1 MIRGLK
7 FKCTK
12 TIFEL
17 NHRWVLWAIYFILI
31 PIYVY
36 LALKQK
42 LMYEGIKSVIF
53 DLGGVIYD
61 VDYHKTINAFKAI
74 GIDRFEEVYAKAG
87 QSDLFNDL
95 EEGKISRAVFVERI
109 KTLSGGDMTSSQI
122 VNAWNGMLLGFMPD
136 ALACLKRL
144 RSTYSLF
151 LLSNTNEIHIQEIE
165 SRVGVEVFLD
175 FCALFEKVY
184 LSHELGLRKPH
195 PEVFTHIL
203 KEQGLIGSETLF
215 IDDSI
220 QHIEGAIKAGLH
232 AHHLTDDQTIDQLFP

>member
-1 MIRGLK
+1 MGFL
-7 FKCTK
+7 
-12 TIFEL
+12 
-17 NHRWVLWAIYFILI
+17 AIYFDYNIC
-31 PIYVY
+31 VY
-36 LALKQK
+36 CSQK
-42 LMYEGIKSVIF
+42 IIVMQEGIKTIIF

-95 EEGKISRAVFVERI
+95 EEGKISRAFFIEQI
-109 KTLSGGDMTSSQI
+109 KTLSGHDMTSSQV

-144 RSTYSLF
+144 RSTYRLF

-165 SRVGVEVFLD
+165 NRVGAAFFLD

-203 KEQGLIGSETLF
+203 EEQGLKANETLF

-220 QHIEGAIKAGLH
+220 QHVEGAIKAGLH
-232 AHHLTDDQTIDQLFP
+232 AHHLTDDQTIGQLFP

>member
-1 MIRGLK
+1 M
-7 FKCTK
+7 
-12 TIFEL
+12 FEL
-17 NHRWVLWAIYFILI
+17 NHHGLLWTIYFILI

-36 LALKQK
+36 LALKRK
-42 LMYEGIKSVIF
+42 LMYESVKTVII

-61 VDYHKTINAFKAI
+61 VDYHKTINAFKALGI
-74 GIDRFEEVYAKAG
+74 GHFEEVYAKAG

-95 EEGKISRAVFVERI
+95 EVGKISCAVFVERI
-109 KTLSGGDMTSSQI
+109 KTLSGQDMTSSQI

-136 ALACLKRL
+136 ALASLKRL
-144 RSTYSLF
+144 RSTYRIF

-165 SRVGVEVFLD
+165 NRVGTAFFSD

-195 PEVFTHIL
+195 PEVFKHIL
-203 KEQGLIGSETLF
+203 NEQGLKANETFF

-220 QHIEGAIKAGLH
+220 QHVEGAIKAGLY
-232 AHHLTDDQTIDQLFP
+232 AHHLKDDQKINQLFP

>member
-1 MIRGLK
+1 ML
-7 FKCTK
+7 
-12 TIFEL
+12 
-17 NHRWVLWAIYFILI
+17 
-31 PIYVY
+31 
-36 LALKQK
+36 
-42 LMYEGIKSVIF
+42 EGIKSVIF

-109 KTLSGGDMTSSQI
+109 KTLSGQDMISSQI
-122 VNAWNGMLLGFMPD
+122 FIAWNSMLLGFMPD
-136 ALACLKRL
+136 ALTCLKRL
-144 RSTYSLF
+144 SGSYRLF

-165 SRVGVEVFLD
+165 SSVGAEVFSD

-195 PEVFTHIL
+195 PEVFTHIIE
-203 KEQGLIGSETLF
+203 EQGLVASETLF

-220 QHIEGAIKAGLH
+220 QHVEGAIKAGLR
-232 AHHLTDDQTIDQLFP
+232 AYHLTDDQTIDQLFP

>member
-1 MIRGLK
+1 ML
-7 FKCTK
+7 
-12 TIFEL
+12 
-17 NHRWVLWAIYFILI
+17 
-31 PIYVY
+31 
-36 LALKQK
+36 
-42 LMYEGIKSVIF
+42 EGIKSVIF
-53 DLGGVIYD
+53 DLGGVIYG
-61 VDYHKTINAFKAI
+61 VDYHKTINAFKAL

-109 KTLSGGDMTSSQI
+109 KTFSGGDMTSSQI

-165 SRVGVEVFLD
+165 SRVGVEGFLD

-220 QHIEGAIKAGLH
+220 QHVEGAIKAGLH